1 MFKKT
6 QKEIQLGMFSS
17 PTTLL
22 SGRSKTLYEKKDA
35 WHNLFRKEV
44 TMRVDEEIF
53 KDLFCPDNG
62 SPNASIRVLVAMMI
76 LKDAQ
81 GISDEKLFEDCR
93 FNILIRSA
101 LGLMNIDDQIPAVS
115 TYYSLRKR
123 IHEDA
128 KAGNENRLTK
138 VFSEI
143 TRQQSL
149 EFNVSGKRI
158 RMDSKLFRQ

>member
-53 KDLFCPDNG
+53 KDLFC
-62 SPNASIRVLVAMMI
+62 
-76 LKDAQ
+76 
-81 GISDEKLFEDCR
+81 
-93 FNILIRSA
+93 
-101 LGLMNIDDQIPAVS
+101 
-115 TYYSLRKR
+115 
-123 IHEDA
+123 
-128 KAGNENRLTK
+128 
-138 VFSEI
+138 
-143 TRQQSL
+143 
-149 EFNVSGKRI
+149 
-158 RMDSKLFRQ
+158 